1 MEDGISF
8 ARLQELYQP
17 TMKKDRMYTQD
28 LRHVTY
34 LDQQAYPAVRYKP
47 PFFSDYNELARLIVR
62 SNIAAEEQKRILVT
76 GGCGF
81 VGSHLVDRLMLMGH
95 QVICLDNFQT
105 GHKSNIAQ
113 WYHGLQK
120 LR

>member
-1 MEDGISF
+1 VG
-8 ARLQELYQP
+8 
-17 TMKKDRMYTQD
+17 
-28 LRHVTY
+28 
-34 LDQQAYPAVRYKP
+34 
-47 PFFSDYNELARLIVR
+47 

-105 GHKSNIAQ
+105 GHKSNITQ
-113 WYHGLQK
+113 WYHRLQT
-120 LR
+120 LS